1 MAQAQFVKPP
11 KQLVD
16 KTGKG
21 IPGAGAKALKKAEE
35 AAKKHTARVD
45 YKAIAQESLDQINSS
60 LKQLLDDPAS
70 REAEKRIYE
79 LAHNLKGEG
88 ASFGYPAVSR
98 VADLLCRVTEKPGQ
112 KSPRRLK
119 VIRVQIDSLKA
130 MVRENVKGSPQGIAL
145 EVIQALGTLV
155 EKYLGNA

>member
-1 MAQAQFVKPP
+1 MAEFVKPP
-11 KQLVD
+11 RQLGD

-21 IPGAGAKALKKAEE
+21 VPGAGARALKSAE
-35 AAKKHTARVD
+35 AAVKQHQNRVD
-45 YKAIAQESLDQINSS
+45 YKSIAQESLDRINIS
-60 LKQLLDDPAS
+60 LKELIDNPGLL
-70 REAEKRIYE
+70 EAEKRIYE

-112 KSPRRLK
+112 HSPRRLK

-130 MVRENVKGSPQGIAL
+130 MVRENVKGSPRGIAL
-145 EVIQALGTLV
+145 EVIQELGVLV
-155 EKYLGNA
+155 DKYLAKS

>member
-1 MAQAQFVKPP
+1 MAEFVKPP

-21 IPGAGAKALKKAEE
+21 VPGQGARALKKAEE
-35 AAKKHTARVD
+35 AVKQHQNRVD
-45 YKAIAQESLDQINSS
+45 YKSIAQESLDRINTS
-60 LKQLLDDPAS
+60 LKLLIADPGS
-70 REAEKRIYE
+70 IEAEKRIYE

-98 VADLLCRVTEKPGQ
+98 VADLLCRVTEKPGRR
-112 KSPRRLK
+112 SPRRLK

-130 MVRENVKGSPQGIAL
+130 MVRENVKGSPHGIAL
-145 EVIQALGTLV
+145 EIIQELGVLV
-155 EKYLGNA
+155 DKYLARAS